1 MQAVI
6 LAAGRG
12 SRMGTLTEALPKP
25 MLTVAGKTLLEHKLD
40 VLPDDVH
47 EIVLVVGYL
56 KEKIIE
62 RFGDDYKGKKLIYI
76 EQENIVGGT
85 MDALLQAKDVLQE
98 KFLVMMGDDIYA
110 QEDIR
115 SALSHEW
122 ALLVARVSDTSVG
135 GRIMEEE
142 GKIVDILE
150 HSVAGEGLVGTNL
163 FALDPRVFSYPPVP
177 KAPDSSELGLPQ
189 TVLAASR
196 ASGIPLALVEAT
208 RWVQISGPED
218 IARAEQ
224 LLST

>member
-1 MQAVI
+1 
-6 LAAGRG
+6 
-12 SRMGTLTEALPKP
+12 
-25 MLTVAGKTLLEHKLD
+25 
-40 VLPDDVH
+40 
-47 EIVLVVGYL
+47 
-56 KEKIIE
+56 
-62 RFGDDYKGKKLIYI
+62 
-76 EQENIVGGT
+76 
-85 MDALLQAKDVLQE
+85 
-98 KFLVMMGDDIYA
+98 
-110 QEDIR
+110 
-115 SALSHEW
+115 
-122 ALLVARVSDTSVG
+122 
-135 GRIMEEE
+135 MEEE